1 MRGESRPNRRQTRM
15 VDDVYDDMG
24 HSAMTRRTVNKRQ
37 GQQRRATTPRDRSRY
52 ERDERRP
59 TERRPT
65 ERRGS
70 SSNRGDRDS
79 VSPSKEPARITLMAA
94 ASVWAVSVV
103 LAVVVTRSVVLS
115 GVDNRATESVPAAPA
130 SAVQDSSQNAVAEAS
145 EDGKGSS
152 AGGTSS
158 SKRSTSGDAKSA
170 ATKGVKSPWTESGT
184 FTTGDST
191 LDEEVKEFCDGIA
204 TSDMDID
211 TAALEVYKGVSW
223 STYVERDDAQHP
235 SGKNWRIEFARQ
247 YYENGC
253 SGNCYE
259 FAPFLGYCLQY
270 LGFEDAHGEAVL
282 IQLKSGDWGDHGLV
296 FVTNTDGRSC
306 LCDTSLGT
314 NGWMLDETAY
324 NYEIQDLENA

>member
-1 MRGESRPNRRQTRM
+1 MREESRSNRRQTRTA
-15 VDDVYDDMG
+15 DDVYDDME
-24 HSAMTRRTVNKRQ
+24 HSAMTRRTVNRRQ
-37 GQQRRATTPRDRSRY
+37 GQPRRATARRDTSRY
-52 ERDERRP
+52 ERDERRL

-70 SSNRGDRDS
+70 SSNRTDRDS
-79 VSPSKEPARITLMAA
+79 VAPSKEPARISLMGAGI
-94 ASVWAVSVV
+94 VWVVSVV
-103 LAVVVTRSVVLS
+103 LAVFVTRAVVLS
-115 GVDNRATESVPAAPA
+115 GVDNQTTESAPSA
-130 SAVQDSSQNAVAEAS
+130 SASAAQDSSQDSVAEAS

-152 AGGTSS
+152 GEGASS
-158 SKRSTSGDAKSA
+158 SKSSTSASSKST
-170 ATKGVKSPWTESGT
+170 ATKGVKSPWTQSGT

-204 TSDMDID
+204 TTDMDID

-223 STYVERDDAQHP
+223 STYVERDEAQHP
-235 SGKNWRIEFARQ
+235 SGKDWRIEFARQ

-282 IQLKSGDWGDHGLV
+282 IELKSGGWGDHGLV

-314 NGWMLDETAY
+314 NGWMLDETSY
-324 NYEIQDLENA
+324 NYQIQDLENA